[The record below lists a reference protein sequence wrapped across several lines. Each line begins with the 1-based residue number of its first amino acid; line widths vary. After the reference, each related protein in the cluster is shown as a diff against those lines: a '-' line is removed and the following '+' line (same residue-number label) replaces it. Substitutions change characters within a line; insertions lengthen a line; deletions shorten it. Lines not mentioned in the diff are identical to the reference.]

1 MKLEHSNVSS
11 IPDATEELFDVV
23 DQADRVL
30 RQAPR
35 SQVHANKWLHR
46 ASHIFVFNSR
56 GELLIHR
63 RSATKDEC
71 PLMFT
76 SSASGHLAAGEG
88 YEVAAVRELEEELGL
103 RSPIEFLTV
112 LPADGAGTS
121 YEHSGLFRTT
131 TDAVPTFDP
140 GEIESGE
147 YLALDVIHQ
156 RVSRNPEL
164 FTPCF
169 RALFAWYLQHVG
181 FQQADSKGV
190 ETPTLGRITIY
201 PLKSFDP
208 MQIESSLVLPN
219 GALQHDRQFALIDG
233 AGKIINAKRF
243 AAIHSWRVLL
253 DPFERTLSARESDDG
268 AEHRWDV
275 DNERSLIEAWFSE
288 RLQTTVQLVEDDQGG
303 FPDDTAAP
311 GPTVVS
317 LATYQAVA
325 TWFPGMSLE
334 SVRLRFRANLEI
346 HGVCPFW
353 EDRLY
358 GADDLA
364 RPFEIGGV
372 QLAGTNPCQRCAVP
386 TRDPWTGKVWPEFA
400 KEFSR
405 HRAEQLPAWAARDR
419 FDHFYRLTVNTRPI
433 TAGTVIRV
441 GDRVVQLFDTSSV
454 SK

>member
-1 MKLEHSNVSS
+1 MSNILDS
-11 IPDATEELFDVV
+11 TEELFDVV

-35 SQVHANKWLHR
+35 SQVHASKWLHR

-56 GELLIHR
+56 GELLVHR

-88 YEVAAVRELEEELGL
+88 YEVAAIRELEEELGL

-112 LPADGAGTS
+112 LPANGADTS

-131 TDAVPTFDP
+131 TDDTPTFDP

-147 YLALDVIHQ
+147 YLPLDVIRQ

-169 RALFAWYLQHVG
+169 RALFAWYLQHIGYQPNEATRIEVP
-181 FQQADSKGV
+181 V
-190 ETPTLGRITIY
+190 LGRITIY

-208 MQIESSLVLPN
+208 MLVDQSLVLPS
-219 GALQHDRQFALIDG
+219 GALQHDRQFALIDS
-233 AGKIINAKRF
+233 AGKLINAKRF
-243 AAIHSWRVLL
+243 ATIHSWRVLL
-253 DPFERTLSARESDDG
+253 DPFTRTLSTRDSDDSV
-268 AEHRWDV
+268 ENRWDV
-275 DNERSLIEAWFSE
+275 DKERSLIEAWFSE
-288 RLQTTVQLVEDDQGG
+288 RLATSVQLVEDDQGG
-303 FPDDTAAP
+303 FPDDTEAS

-317 LATYQAVA
+317 LATYQTVA

-334 SVRLRFRANLEI
+334 SVRLRFRANLEV

-358 GADDLA
+358 GAGDLA
-364 RPFEIGGV
+364 RPFKIGNV
-372 QLAGTNPCQRCAVP
+372 HLAGTNPCQRCAVP
-386 TRDPWTGKVWPEFA
+386 TRDPATGIVWPEFA

-405 HRAEQLPAWAARDR
+405 HRGEQLPEWAARDR

-441 GDRVVQLFDTSSV
+441 GDRVVQSFDASSA
-454 SK
+454 SD